1 MRIWI
6 SRNRPE
12 EVLQPSPLSP
22 LRIYCRRCLS
32 EATQEMVLAHDEEPE
47 LTSICR
53 RDPAAMEVPDGINV
67 VTKGVERFL

>member
-1 MRIWI
+1 
-6 SRNRPE
+6 
-12 EVLQPSPLSP
+12 
-22 LRIYCRRCLS
+22 
-32 EATQEMVLAHDEEPE
+32 MVLAHDEEPE